1 MVGPNGGPGED
12 LGPLLRR
19 HPAGRPSAVSR
30 LPSPKHHRQRV
41 GPAAVSRLGIA
52 GPDAVFQSLRGN
64 QAVHA
69 LQEDLP
75 AGPALLVL
83 VFQVGKEPALV
94 KTGAG
99 SSWNCPTASRPMT
112 PPAFAGQA
120 LSEIMARYQGEDR
133 GGPPY
138 HPRMMV
144 KMLPYAYSTGVAS
157 SRRVAQR
164 HHEDIAFRVLA
175 ANNTPDFRKDHLAAL
190 GNLFQ
195 QACNCR
201 AVADSSHQVIV
212 AARATNQAS
221 DKGQAVAMPEQTIGN
236 IGTVPREVSA
246 DAGYYSAREVEG
258 LHARSIDPFIA
269 PDRTRHGHVPPAP
282 QGRIP
287 ADLSPR
293 DRMRRKL
300 RNQRGRERYA
310 LRKEPVFGQIKKGRG
325 FGQFLLRGRE
335 KVNGEWLL
343 ICTGHNLLKLF
354 RFGSRPPSQD
364 PHQNWRKLASAVGIR
379 QVGRRPGCG
388 LLRRTGIVLAQW
400 SRLNS
405 CLRPIPQTGYL

>member
-1 MVGPNGGPGED
+1 MSGPNGGPGED

-144 KMLPYAYSTGVAS
+144 KMLPYAYSTVVAS
-157 SRRVAQR
+157 SRRSR
-164 HHEDIAFRVLA
+164 
-175 ANNTPDFRKDHLAAL
+175 
-190 GNLFQ
+190 
-195 QACNCR
+195 
-201 AVADSSHQVIV
+201 
-212 AARATNQAS
+212 
-221 DKGQAVAMPEQTIGN
+221 
-236 IGTVPREVSA
+236 SA
-246 DAGYYSAREVEG
+246 ITRTSPSGRWRPTTLRTSGPSPTSAR
-258 LHARSIDPFIA
+258 
-269 PDRTRHGHVPPAP
+269 TTW
-282 QGRIP
+282 
-287 ADLSPR
+287 
-293 DRMRRKL
+293 RRW
-300 RNQRGRERYA
+300 G
-310 LRKEPVFGQIKKGRG
+310 
-325 FGQFLLRGRE
+325 
-335 KVNGEWLL
+335 
-343 ICTGHNLLKLF
+343 ICS
-354 RFGSRPPSQD
+354 SRP
-364 PHQNWRKLASAVGIR
+364 ATA
-379 QVGRRPGCG
+379 RR
-388 LLRRTGIVLAQW
+388 
-400 SRLNS
+400 
-405 CLRPIPQTGYL
+405 